1 MSRHLERDLESLERE
16 LLLLSSMAE
25 EMIDKACVALI
36 RKEMDLATE
45 VIQCDSKI
53 DEREVRIEDD
63 CLKILALHH
72 PVATDLRRTAAIL
85 KINNDLERIADLA
98 VNIAER
104 AERLILYT
112 NFKVPQ
118 VFGEMATVARSMV
131 RKAID
136 SFVKLDANLARD
148 VCRRD
153 DELDRMHGE
162 FINTLC
168 RLVEQQPETVET
180 AFNLF
185 SASRQLERIGDHATN
200 ICEDVIYLV
209 EGEIARHKH
218 GGE

>member
-1 MSRHLERDLESLERE
+1 MSRHLERDLASLDRE
-16 LLLLSSMAE
+16 LLLLSSMTE

-36 RKEMDLATE
+36 RKEVDLAAE
-45 VIQCDSKI
+45 VIRSDAQI

-104 AERLILYT
+104 AEQLILNT

-118 VFGEMATVARSMV
+118 VFGEMAALARSMV
-131 RKAID
+131 RTAID
-136 SFVKLDANLARD
+136 AFVKLDPSLARS
-148 VCRRD
+148 VCSRD
-153 DELDRMHGE
+153 DELDRMHKE
-162 FINTLC
+162 FIDSLC
-168 RLVEQQPETVET
+168 RMVQQQPDTVDS

-209 EGEIARHKH
+209 EGEIARHRQRAN
-218 GGE
+218 

>member
-1 MSRHLERDLESLERE
+1 MSRHLERDLESIERE

-36 RKEMDLATE
+36 RRENDLALE
-45 VIQCDSKI
+45 VIATDARV
-53 DEREVRIEDD
+53 DEKEVHIEND
-63 CLKILALHH
+63 CLKILALHQ

-104 AERLILYT
+104 AEHMILYT
-112 NFKVPQ
+112 TFKIPQ
-118 VFGEMATVARSMV
+118 VFGEMATLARSMV

-136 SFVKLDANLARD
+136 SFVNLDASLARN
-148 VCRRD
+148 VCGQD

-162 FINTLC
+162 FIASLTTMVKQNPDAA
-168 RLVEQQPETVET
+168 EI
-180 AFNLF
+180 AFSLF

-200 ICEDVIYLV
+200 IAEDVIYLV

-218 GGE
+218 GAQ